1 MSRPAVEQNSVRDH
15 RAPLAVSFGAV
26 AGALSRFYIGVW
38 LAPYS
43 GSFPYSTFLIN
54 ITGCFGMG
62 CFVTLALRQGRI
74 TFHPDLVLLV
84 TTGFLGSYTTF
95 STYELETAHLLET
108 KGWFTTTIYGLGS
121 VTLGIAALRLGEFL
135 ARISTKI
142 GDS

>member
-1 MSRPAVEQNSVRDH
+1 MSRPASRT
-15 RAPLAVSFGAV
+15 PLAVSFGAV
-26 AGALSRFYIGVW
+26 AGALSRYYIGAW

-54 ITGCFGMG
+54 VTGCFGMG
-62 CFVTLALRQGRI
+62 CFVTLVRQGRI

-135 ARISTKI
+135 VRISTKI